1 MKGYKVFNKNW
12 MCRDKQYTCPG
23 YFEENVVPKVCEA
36 GMHFCKI
43 AVDCFNY
50 YNFDPNYHVAE
61 VEAVGEIDTDG
72 KKSCTNKLKIIR
84 EIPWDKVLRL
94 VNIGKNCTGKSN
106 TGNYNTGNCNV
117 GNYNT
122 GNRNTGMY
130 NIGDGNTGIFNIG
143 SYNTGGW
150 NIGNWNAGD
159 WNFTDHSIG
168 CFCTEEQKIKMF
180 DKETEWTFDNWTRS
194 KGYWIMLHCPSQN
207 IEWVDKEDMS
217 EEEKKC
223 HPIYKVIGGYLKVDK
238 NYLDRQMWWDN
249 LKQNEKQAV
258 YDLPNF
264 DAEKFYKC
272 TGIKVDK
279 FVPQTHTRASVMS
292 VLNYTKPIIN
302 VKMR

>member
-50 YNFDPNYHVAE
+50 YSFNPNYHVAE
-61 VEAVGEIDTDG
+61 IEAVGEIDTDG

-106 TGNYNTGNCNV
+106 TGNYNTGDCNV

-122 GNRNTGMY
+122 GNY
-130 NIGDGNTGIFNIG
+130 NIGDYNTSNCNTGN
-143 SYNTGGW
+143 YNTGNYNTGDC
-150 NIGNWNAGD
+150 NIGDFNTGDFNTGYCNTGD
-159 WNFTDHSIG
+159 WNFSSYTSG
-168 CFCTEEQKIKMF
+168 CFCTENPKIRMF
-180 DKETEWTFDNWTRS
+180 DKETNWTFDDWYGSNGRQTMLNCPQNT
-194 KGYWIMLHCPSQN
+194 KTTEWIREEQ
-207 IEWVDKEDMS
+207 MS
-217 EEEKKC
+217 EEEKKDN
-223 HPIYKVIGGYLKVDK
+223 PTYKITGGYLKVDK
-238 NYLDRQMWWDN
+238 SNEDLQKWWDN
-249 LKQNEKQAV
+249 LEQSERQAV

-279 FVPQTHTRASVMS
+279 HE
-292 VLNYTKPIIN
+292 I
-302 VKMR
+302 

>member
-50 YNFDPNYHVAE
+50 YSFNPNYHVAE
-61 VEAVGEIDTDG
+61 IEAVGEIDTDG

-106 TGNYNTGNCNV
+106 TGNYNTGDCNV

-122 GNRNTGMY
+122 GNYNTGDY
-130 NIGDGNTGIFNIG
+130 NTSNCNTGNYNTGNYNTGDCNIGDFNTGDF
-143 SYNTGGW
+143 NTGYC
-150 NIGNWNAGD
+150 NTGD
-159 WNFTDHSIG
+159 WNFSSYTSG
-168 CFCTEEQKIKMF
+168 CFCTENPKIRMF
-180 DKETEWTFDNWTRS
+180 DKETNWTFDDWYGSNGRQTMLNCPQ
-194 KGYWIMLHCPSQN
+194 KTKTTEWIREEQ
-207 IEWVDKEDMS
+207 MS
-217 EEEKKC
+217 EEEKKDN
-223 HPIYKVIGGYLKVDK
+223 PTYKITGGYLKVDK
-238 NYLDRQMWWDN
+238 SNEDLQKWWDN
-249 LKQNEKQAV
+249 LEQSERQAV

-279 FVPQTHTRASVMS
+279 HE
-292 VLNYTKPIIN
+292 I
-302 VKMR
+302 